1 MVNSDVLSVLKD
13 KNMVF
18 VPSGKDYLIKCL
30 NPEHIDNNPSLRIDK
45 LSGIG
50 HCFAC
55 GYRVNI
61 FKYFGIISDH
71 QNAKISAIKEKI
83 QKVFAETRGLDMP
96 KGWAPYSK
104 PLRGISRDT
113 LHHFE
118 AFIVQNHEELED
130 RIVFPLKDITG
141 KIIAFIGRHFIADMK
156 PRYRVYPHGVELPL
170 FPAKLYPVN
179 GSIVL
184 VEGIFDALNLID
196 KGLPNVAATLG
207 TNTIFSRKGVNKD
220 KIALLKL
227 QGITKIVILFDGD
240 QAGIKAAE
248 ELKPVLEKENF
259 YVSIIDLPEDRDPG
273 DLTQDEVD
281 HLKKLI

>member
-1 MVNSDVLSVLKD
+1 MVNSDVLSVLRD
-13 KNMVF
+13 RNITYT
-18 VPSGKDYLIKCL
+18 PSGKDYLIKCL
-30 NPEHIDNNPSLRIDK
+30 NPDHIDANPSLRIDK

-61 FKYFGIISDH
+61 FKYFGVISDH

-83 QKVFAETRGLDMP
+83 QKIFAETKGLDMP
-96 KGWAPYSK
+96 KGWVPFSK
-104 PLRGISRDT
+104 SMRGISNRT
-113 LHHFE
+113 LKQFE
-118 AFIVQNHEELED
+118 AFTVEHHEELED

-141 KIIAFIGRHFIADMK
+141 KIIGFIGRHFIADIK
-156 PRYRVYPHGVELPL
+156 PRYRIYPHGIELPM
-170 FPAKLYPVN
+170 FPSKLYPVN
-179 GSIVL
+179 GCIVL

-207 TNTIFSRKGVNKD
+207 TNTIFSRKGVNKE

-248 ELKPVLEKENF
+248 ELQPVLEKENF
-259 YVSIIDLPEDRDPG
+259 YVSVIDLPEDRDPG